1 MIVNNFLNEAAK
13 AFNNE
18 SFVLPNYYAYSSSL
32 ASVAVTDTVL
42 SGEFGT
48 RNVNTKSRVDNIVT
62 MVAVKT
68 GALASSTGDTIAGVA
83 LLSASSGG
91 TLMTELTVPSFLH
104 TTSFDVEWTTSIT
117 FDRSA

>member
-1 MIVNNFLNEAAK
+1 MIVDNFLGEAAK

-32 ASVAVTDTVL
+32 SSVSATDTSL

-48 RNVNTKSRVDNIVT
+48 RTANTKSRTDNT
-62 MVAVKT
+62 TTYVATRT
-68 GALASSTGDTIAGVA
+68 GTLASTSGDTIAGIGM
-83 LLSASSGG
+83 LSASSGG

-104 TTSFDVEWTTSIT
+104 TTAFDVEWTTTIT
-117 FDRSA
+117 FSRE